1 MSCRSI
7 AVPFVWTTRFAPTS
21 PSRFCRASK
30 ARNLNHLIR
39 SSRDSV
45 IQMNSDSAD
54 AVNECKYI
62 WNGHEISYLVSGSVE
77 AEPVL
82 LVHGFGAS
90 KGHFK
95 KLIPALS
102 KKYRVYAIDLIG
114 FGKSAKPVLEYS
126 LQLFKSQIE
135 DFISDFVVKDG
146 SSGVHIVGNSI
157 GSLAS
162 LIAAQGNE
170 SVRSL
175 VLCNCAG
182 GLNNKAL
189 QDDWRIKLAMPI
201 FLLIDALLMN
211 EKIGRYLFD
220 QIRQKES
227 LKNILQGVYPKNPS
241 AVDEELIEML
251 HQPSND
257 ENALHVFVNIITTNN
272 AGPSPLEVMGNV
284 DCPLL
289 FLWGTTD
296 NLTPSDGPV
305 GRFFQGLKE
314 NGRKDTEFV
323 HLEGVGHCPMDE
335 VPDEIL
341 THLLPWLSKY
351 AV

>member
-1 MSCRSI
+1 MRCPSI
-7 AVPFVWTTRFAPTS
+7 AAPFVFTAQCAPGV
-21 PSRFCRASK
+21 CRASK
-30 ARNLNHLIR
+30 ARSMSHLMR
-39 SSRDSV
+39 SSRDHLIEV
-45 IQMNSDSAD
+45 NSDD
-54 AVNECKYI
+54 IGEVNELKYT

-90 KGHFK
+90 KGHFR
-95 KLIPALS
+95 KLIPDLS

-114 FGKSAKPVLEYS
+114 FGKSDKPLKSYS
-126 LQLFKSQIE
+126 LEVFKSQIE

-146 SSGVHIVGNSI
+146 SPGVHIVGNSI

-162 LIAAQGNE
+162 LIAAQGND
-170 SVRSL
+170 SVQSL

-227 LKNILQGVYPKNPS
+227 LRNILQGVYPKNPS

-272 AGPSPLEVMGNV
+272 AGPSPLEVMDNV
-284 DCPLL
+284 NCPLL
-289 FLWGTTD
+289 FLWGTRD
-296 NLTPSDGPV
+296 NLTPSDGPI
-305 GRFFQGLKE
+305 GKFFQGLKE

-323 HLEGVGHCPMDE
+323 HLDGVGHCPMDE